1 MFKMAQMADR
11 TPAIAVIIPAYNEEN
26 SIQKVLADIPGNLV
40 SEIIVVNNNST
51 DSTVEKAREFNA
63 TVLDEPRQGYGF
75 ACLRGIE
82 YLKAKARKFD
92 VVVFLDAD
100 YSDFPAEMTNLVNP
114 IIKNDYDMVIGS
126 RLSGNRE
133 RGAMP
138 LQQLVGSWLAT
149 VMIRLFYGFQFTDL
163 GPFRAVKFTK
173 LLDLNMEDTTYGWT
187 VEMQLKAVK
196 QNFRICEVPVRYRAR
211 IGKSKISGTF
221 KGTILAGY
229 KIIRAIVRYR

>member
-1 MFKMAQMADR
+1 MAQMATR

-51 DSTVEKAREFNA
+51 DSTVEKAREFNV

-82 YLKAKARKFD
+82 YLKAKARKLEI
-92 VVVFLDAD
+92 VVFLDAD

-114 IIKNDYDMVIGS
+114 IIENDYDMVLGS

-138 LQQLVGSWLAT
+138 LQQLVGSWLAIA
-149 VMIRLFYGFQFTDL
+149 MISLFYSFQFTDL

-173 LLDLNMEDTTYGWT
+173 LLDLSMQDTTYGWT
-187 VEMQLKAVK
+187 VEMQLKAMK
-196 QNFRICEVPVRYRAR
+196 QNYRICEVPVSYRAR
-211 IGKSKISGTF
+211 VGKSKISGTF

-229 KIIRAIVRYR
+229 KIIRIILRYL